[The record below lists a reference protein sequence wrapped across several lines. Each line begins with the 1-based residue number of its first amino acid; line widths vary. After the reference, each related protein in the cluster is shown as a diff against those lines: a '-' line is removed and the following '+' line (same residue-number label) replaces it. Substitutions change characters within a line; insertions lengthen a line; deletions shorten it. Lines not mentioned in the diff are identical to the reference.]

1 MMKRQPADQL
11 GQATT
16 LAHGRRVFSGTSR
29 EETPAKVET
38 LIGDRQ
44 GRATEEGFGD
54 MTLIPA
60 MMGWNDGRAVRT
72 RLAQ

>member
-1 MMKRQPADQL
+1 
-11 GQATT
+11 
-16 LAHGRRVFSGTSR
+16 VFSGTSLG
-29 EETPAKVET
+29 ETPAKVET

-44 GRATEEGFGD
+44 VRATVEGFGD

-60 MMGWNDGRAVRT
+60 MMGWNDGGAVRT